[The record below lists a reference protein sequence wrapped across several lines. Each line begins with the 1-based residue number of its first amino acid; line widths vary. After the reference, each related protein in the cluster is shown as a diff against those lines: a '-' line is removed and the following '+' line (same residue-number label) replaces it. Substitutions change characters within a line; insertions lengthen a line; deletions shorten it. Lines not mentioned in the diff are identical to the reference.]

1 MKKVL
6 FILMLLTFTL
16 TSYLAIKQF
25 GFHQFQNFNRQNIEN
40 TQRVII
46 EAVDN
51 DKTVDANYKLLQKIA
66 IETKINLQRTGEIL
80 DGASGNTLV
89 YYVALGD
96 KEKYFEQL
104 ELKSGNY
111 LTEKSPKSVFL
122 STIATGD
129 SKQIGQVELFHS
141 FDPIEFR
148 PLSAAADQADIRGEY
163 EVGGDQNLAAFKK
176 LAEKNKFMLTISKN
190 SSASGMETP
199 YPYAKL
205 IFQSSLV
212 LCVMFG
218 LAMLYDTVSNYKE
231 IAIRYLFGGN
241 FGDIGIYLWNRYR
254 NSLFLGIG
262 IGISGL
268 LLYLG
273 LVNQF
278 QQFGAFMVFWLKVI
292 TPILLVLGIVFLLV
306 WVLASRIKI
315 TQMIKNKKPVKILLL
330 VTILAKFGL
339 SLLLVLALQQGLKET
354 IAVKKIMTTD
364 KKWSLLKH
372 YHYLTIS
379 ASSTSLD
386 GGLMAAENKSFTQLY
401 RELEEK
407 GALYI
412 MPSNYY
418 EEDQE
423 ETYSTDFFGAEGRRV
438 ELNNNY
444 LAINP
449 IIDAENRKINISSK
463 KFANTLTA
471 LVPLKYKKYQTRIKK
486 TLQAD
491 YEDIYSN
498 KTNKAPNIKL
508 IYVKDG
514 QSYFSY
520 STDFAK
526 DNTYQLI
533 DPIAVI
539 ITPYANS
546 QYLSN
551 KLAMGRGYFPKN
563 HTNEKP
569 FAQTKQLLKK
579 YGFDNYWTPSGS
591 AYFWVETD
599 SKNNKESLEI
609 GISYILLST
618 VLLMN
623 LAIFSIIFY
632 IEANKQVLAVQK
644 LFGYHF
650 IEKHG
655 LVYLTLFAFWSLVY
669 MGELIMAEQHV
680 LLWQIVLTL
689 AIVDFIFISVFLA
702 IRERKIVK
710 PAIVNV

>member
-6 FILMLLTFTL
+6 FILILLTFTL

-25 GFHQFQNFNRQNIEN
+25 GFHQFQNFNRQNVEN
-40 TQRVII
+40 TQQVII

-51 DKTVDANYKLLQKIA
+51 NKTVDTNYKLLQKMA
-66 IETKINLQRTGEIL
+66 IETKINLQRTGAKV
-80 DGASGNTLV
+80 DKTNGTTLV

-104 ELKSGNY
+104 KLKSGSY

-148 PLSAAADQADIRGEY
+148 PLSAAADQVDIRGEY

-354 IAVKKIMTTD
+354 IAMKKIMTTD
-364 KKWSLLKH
+364 KKWSLLKN

-386 GGLMAAENKSFTQLY
+386 GGLMAAENKAFTQLY

-423 ETYSTDFFGAEGRRV
+423 EAYSTDFFGAEGRRV

-449 IIDAENRKINISSK
+449 IVDAENRKINISSK

-486 TLQAD
+486 TLQTD

-508 IYVKDG
+508 IYVKNR

-526 DNTYQLI
+526 ENAYQLV

-539 ITPYANS
+539 ITPHANS

-569 FAQTKQLLKK
+569 FTQTKQLLKK
-579 YGFDNYWTPSGS
+579 YGFDNYWIPSGS
-591 AYFWVETD
+591 AYFWVEMD
-599 SKNNKESLEI
+599 SKNNKESLEMS
-609 GISYILLST
+609 ISYILLST
-618 VLLMN
+618 FLLMN

-655 LVYLTLFAFWSLVY
+655 LVYLTLFAFWSLIY
-669 MGELIMAEQHV
+669 MGELIMVEQHV

-702 IRERKIVK
+702 IRERKIVN